1 MQPAGESQVK
11 TQQNFFLEP
20 TGRQVAGS
28 SASMAKPL
36 GLPKGIFHA
45 CDENFMWFYMGF
57 NDV

>member
-1 MQPAGESQVK
+1 MQPAGELQVK

-20 TGRQVAGS
+20 TGRLVAGA

-45 CDENFMWFYMGF
+45 CDENFMWFYM
-57 NDV
+57 V